1 MTESSLIGRIARVVT
16 AIAPGQEGEVM
27 VDLPVG
33 GTQAFPARAFDG
45 KEESAAGEQ
54 VWVEEHTGRTLY
66 VTKR

>member
-16 AIAPGQEGEVM
+16 PIEPGREGEVM

-33 GTQAFPARAFDG
+33 GTQVFPARAFDG
-45 KEESAAGEQ
+45 KEASTAGEQ

>member
-16 AIAPGQEGEVM
+16 AIDPGGEGEVI

-33 GTQAFPARAFDG
+33 GTQVFPARAFDG
-45 KEESAAGEQ
+45 KEVSATGEQ

-66 VTKR
+66 VTRR